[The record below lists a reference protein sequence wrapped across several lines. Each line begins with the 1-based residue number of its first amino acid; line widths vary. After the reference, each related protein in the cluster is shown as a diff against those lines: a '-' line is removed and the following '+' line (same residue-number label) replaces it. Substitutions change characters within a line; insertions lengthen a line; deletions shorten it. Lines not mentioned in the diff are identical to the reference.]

1 MERRLSELGDE
12 LGALDRRLLEL
23 VAERAR
29 LASEIGSVKRAM
41 GAPARDFRQEREVVE
56 RARQTAESLKL
67 PPRLAEDLM
76 LVLIRSALAVQE
88 RDELATTAGGTGK
101 RALVLGG
108 AGKMGRWFAQFLASQ
123 GFEVEIADPQ
133 ASPGDGKQFADWRD
147 CDLSH
152 DLVVIAAPLL
162 ATNEILLEM
171 ARDPPKG
178 LVFDIGSLKSPL
190 RRGLS
195 AMAEARA
202 RITSLHPMFGPETD
216 LLSGRHVIFVDVG
229 VPEATEEAQALFAS
243 TMAVR
248 VSMDLES
255 HDRLIAYVLGLSH
268 ALNIAFFT
276 ALAESGEAAPRL
288 SMLSSTTFDEQLAVS
303 KRVAGE
309 NPRLYFEIQSLNDY
323 GTESLTALLYAVE
336 RLRSVVRA
344 QDQAGFAALMERGR
358 EYLSFVGKRAA
369 SAELRRAS
377 PEPEERRRDQQ

>member
-1 MERRLSELGDE
+1 MERKLSDLRDE
-12 LGALDRRLLEL
+12 LGALDRKLLEL

-29 LASEIGSVKRAM
+29 LASAIGAVKREM
-41 GAPARDFRQEREVVE
+41 GAPTRDFQQEREVVE
-56 RARQTAESLKL
+56 RAREAARSLKL

-88 RDELATTAGGTGK
+88 RDELRVKAGGTGK
-101 RALVLGG
+101 TALVVGG
-108 AGKMGRWFAQFLASQ
+108 AGKMGRWFVHFLASQ
-123 GFEVEIADPQ
+123 GFEVEIADP
-133 ASPGDGKQFADWRD
+133 AEAPVEVKRFPDWRRAE
-147 CDLSH
+147 LSH
-152 DLVVIAAPLL
+152 DLIVIAAPLL
-162 ATNEILLEM
+162 TTNEILLEM

-190 RRGLS
+190 RRGLK
-195 AMAEARA
+195 AMAAAKA
-202 RITSLHPMFGPETD
+202 RITSVHPMFGPDTD

-229 VPEATEEAQALFAS
+229 SSEATEQAQALFAS
-243 TMAVR
+243 TTAVR

-288 SMLSSTTFDEQLAVS
+288 STLSSTTFDEQLAVS
-303 KRVAGE
+303 KKVAGE
-309 NPRLYFEIQSLNDY
+309 NPKLYFEIQSLNDY

-344 QDQAGFAALMERGR
+344 QDASGFAALMERGR
-358 EYLSFVGKRAA
+358 EYLTFVGK
-369 SAELRRAS
+369 SAEARRGDA
-377 PEPEERRRDQQ
+377 DQQ

>member
-1 MERRLSELGDE
+1 MERTLSELRDG
-12 LGALDRRLLEL
+12 LGAIDRKLLEL

-29 LASEIGSVKRAM
+29 LASEIGSVKRAT

-56 RARQTAESLKL
+56 RARETAASLKL

-88 RDELATTAGGTGK
+88 RDELRTTAGGTGK

-108 AGKMGRWFAQFLASQ
+108 AGKMGRWFVHFLASQ
-123 GFEVEIADPQ
+123 GFEVELADPK
-133 ASPGDGKQFADWRD
+133 APPGDVKRFQDWRD
-147 CDLSH
+147 ADLSH
-152 DLVVIAAPLL
+152 DLVVVAAPLL
-162 ATNEILLEM
+162 TTNEILLEM
-171 ARDPPKG
+171 ARRPPKG

-190 RRGLS
+190 RRGLK
-195 AMAEARA
+195 AMAEAKA
-202 RITSLHPMFGPETD
+202 RITSVHPMFGPDTD

-288 SMLSSTTFDEQLAVS
+288 STLSSTTFDEQLAVS
-303 KRVAGE
+303 KKVAGE
-309 NPRLYFEIQSLNDY
+309 NPGLYFEIQSLNDY

-344 QDQAGFAALMERGR
+344 QDAAGFAALMERGR
-358 EYLSFVGKRAA
+358 EYLSFVGKRTA
-369 SAELRRAS
+369 SAEARRTEA
-377 PEPEERRRDQQ
+377 EGQDQQ